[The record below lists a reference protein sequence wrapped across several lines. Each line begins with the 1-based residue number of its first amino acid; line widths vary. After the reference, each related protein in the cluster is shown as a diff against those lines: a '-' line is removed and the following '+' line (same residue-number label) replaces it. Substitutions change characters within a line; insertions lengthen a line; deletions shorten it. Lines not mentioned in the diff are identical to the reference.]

1 MKDEDMNKATKTF
14 EEVATELA
22 IRNAQVRLMVYVDEL
37 KAKGYLQLM
46 DPLWDDCLIIPREE
60 FTNEI
65 AICLR
70 VEGLRYHFSRLDNYA
85 AVFVELQPSSFTD
98 QKAAVPFLEVNC

>member
-1 MKDEDMNKATKTF
+1 MNKVIKVLD
-14 EEVATELA
+14 ELITELA
-22 IRNAQVRLMVYVDEL
+22 IRGAKTGLIVYVDEL

-70 VEGLRYHFSRLDNYA
+70 VEGLRYHFTRLDNYA
-85 AVFVELQPSSFTD
+85 AVFVELQPSSLTD
-98 QKAAVPFLEVNC
+98 QKAAAAFVEVYN